1 MSEENSKSQ
10 DPEARRR
17 RRRRRRGPR
26 VEGGPGEGERPQ
38 ERAPERAQERP
49 HERAPERTQERPQ
62 ERAPERTQERAARG
76 PAAADPGAAGDARR
90 RRRRRR
96 RPREEGEAAESAGT
110 EARESAGAETR
121 ASAGAETRASAGA
134 EARESAGAESAR
146 GTRTR
151 RSRRRGSRPTGS
163 QTPGADLQTEGGRE
177 DGDEDTSADAAGQL
191 PAQPRDRTAG
201 RGGAGLRDQRR
212 TRPAAAASGDAD
224 DDRDDDDL
232 DDDDADDDRDEYGDH
247 RDTAEHDRAFDRDA
261 DDHAGPDIRDGQIA
275 AFLRSESRGP
285 KRRGEE
291 ALPPSFD
298 ASDSEQQ
305 EEPSGVWAVEDPT
318 RDAGRDDDDASPVLP
333 VRESVHHVEPPAD
346 DPDPATWVLDQAD
359 EVADERALDRPVHNV
374 VGIKFAS
381 AGRIYLYDAG
391 DDSYTRGEEVVV
403 DTERGLRTGVVAV
416 TSVRRVH
423 TRGELRAVLRRPSAN
438 DRRTSERNDE
448 RCNEAVQAAREIV
461 RTLDLPMK
469 VFRSEY
475 VQSGKKAVIY
485 FTAEERIDFRDLVRD
500 LSKQLRCRVEMR
512 QTGVRDEAKQVG
524 GIGSCGRELCCTTW
538 LPEFVPVSI
547 KMAKD
552 QGLVLNPTK
561 VSGQCGRLKCCLVYE
576 QDTYAAMR
584 KGLPKLGKRVITTD
598 GEEGRVVEVDVL
610 RQRVRVTLGPG
621 EFRVLT
627 AEEIRPMFP
636 SQSQKPLRPGERPE
650 SPDSPERPE

>member
-1 MSEENSKSQ
+1 MAE
-10 DPEARRR
+10 
-17 RRRRRRGPR
+17 
-26 VEGGPGEGERPQ
+26 
-38 ERAPERAQERP
+38 
-49 HERAPERTQERPQ
+49 
-62 ERAPERTQERAARG
+62 
-76 PAAADPGAAGDARR
+76 PAGADSR
-90 RRRRRR
+90 
-96 RPREEGEAAESAGT
+96 ESAGT
-110 EARESAGAETR
+110 DSREPASADSREPAGAD
-121 ASAGAETRASAGA
+121 
-134 EARESAGAESAR
+134 SAR

-163 QTPGADLQTEGGRE
+163 QAPGTALQAENGRE
-177 DGDEDTSADAAGQL
+177 DGDEDTSADAGEQL
-191 PAQPRDRTAG
+191 PAQPRDRTAA
-201 RGGAGLRDQRR
+201 RDGAGSRDQRR
-212 TRPAAAASGDAD
+212 PRPAVAASGDD
-224 DDRDDDDL
+224 DGDRDDV
-232 DDDDADDDRDEYGDH
+232 DDDADDDRDEYGDLH
-247 RDTAEHDRAFDRDA
+247 DTAEHDRAAFDHGEDEHTDPDA
-261 DDHAGPDIRDGQIA
+261 DPDDRPDPDSRAGQIA

-291 ALPPSFD
+291 DTSHAID
-298 ASDSEQQ
+298 AGDSEQ
-305 EEPSGVWAVEDPT
+305 EGPSGVWTVDDPT

-333 VRESVHHVEPPAD
+333 VREFVHLQEPPDD
-346 DPDPATWVLDQAD
+346 DPDPATWILDQAD
-359 EVADERALDRPVHNV
+359 EVSDERTLDRPVHNV
-374 VGIKFAS
+374 VGIKFSS

-391 DDSYTRGEEVVV
+391 DDSYARGEEVVV
-403 DTERGLRTGVVAV
+403 DTERGLRIGIVAV
-416 TSVRRVH
+416 NAARRVH

-438 DRRTSERNDE
+438 DRRTNERNDE
-448 RCNEAVQAAREIV
+448 RCHEAVQAAKEIV
-461 RTLDLPMK
+461 RTLNLPMK
-469 VFRSEY
+469 VFRTEY

-576 QDTYAAMR
+576 QDTYAALR

-627 AEEIRPMFP
+627 AEEIKPMFP

-650 SPDSPERPE
+650 RTTERSGERPGERSGERPSESPERPK